1 MVFNSNKLNNLKL
14 PLLSNYQLFN
24 STSKSLIY
32 LKNLKVIEM
41 RSWFFSPDQKIKFLN
56 LCIESS

>member
-1 MVFNSNKLNNLKL
+1 MVFNSNKFHNLKL

-24 STSKSLIY
+24 SKSLIY